1 MFKYI
6 VELGYNNTYEFDTPS
21 AASNFAEVALEHR
34 VEREAYTRIT
44 LQVVDEDNSMFV
56 EKVSE

>member
-1 MFKYI
+1 MVKYI

-21 AASNFAEVALEHR
+21 TAVNFAELALEHR

-44 LQVVDEDNSMFV
+44 LQVVDEENSVFV

>member
-1 MFKYI
+1 MVKYI

-21 AASNFAEVALEHR
+21 TAVNFAELALEHR

-44 LQVVDEDNSMFV
+44 LQVVDEDKRKEDIDV
-56 EKVSE
+56 